1 MSSLLFRASTNMFC
15 SLRLRT
21 PKTHTLGYSTLLA
34 KKESEDKS
42 TVNAGDI
49 KLHAKLRDQWWDL
62 NGPMKPLHAFNMI
75 RVPFV
80 RDGLVH
86 SPPDQRTSTPLLG
99 KKILDIGCG
108 GGIFSMPLAKLGAE
122 VTGVDASKEL
132 IEMAQ
137 EHSQAHPP
145 VPGKQPTYICTSI
158 EEHAKDHANVYDG
171 VVASEIIEHIEND
184 KKELFVKSCI
194 HILKPG
200 GRIFFT
206 TPTRTRLTQFT
217 AICLA
222 ENVLNALPKGT
233 HQYEQFTTPNEM
245 TLLLEKNGCHVEA
258 VLGSFYNILQ
268 NKWHWISST
277 TLFFALQAIKLEE
290 ESLPR

>member
-1 MSSLLFRASTNMFC
+1 MSSLQFRASKNMFG
-15 SLRLRT
+15 SLALSSI
-21 PKTHTLGYSTLLA
+21 KIHTLRYSVLLTQ
-34 KKESEDKS
+34 KESKNKS
-42 TVNAGDI
+42 TVDAGDV
-49 KLHAKLRDQWWDL
+49 KLHAKLRDQWWDP

-75 RVPFV
+75 RVPLV

-86 SPPDQRTSTPLLG
+86 CPPEKRTSTPLLG

-108 GGIFSMPLAKLGAE
+108 GGIFSMPLAKLGAD

-145 VPGKQPTYICTSI
+145 VPGKRPTYLCTSI
-158 EEHAKDHANVYDG
+158 EEHAKDNANVYDG
-171 VVASEIIEHIEND
+171 VVASEIIEHIDND

-194 HILKPG
+194 NTLKPG

-222 ENVLNALPKGT
+222 EYVLNALPRGT
-233 HQYEQFTTPNEM
+233 HQYEKFTTPNEM
-245 TLLLEKNGCHVEA
+245 TLLLERNGCHVEA

-290 ESLPR
+290 SSPR

>member
-1 MSSLLFRASTNMFC
+1 MSALQFVRASKNMFC

-21 PKTHTLGYSTLLA
+21 PQTRTLGYATSLA
-34 KKESEDKS
+34 KKESEEKS
-42 TVNAGDI
+42 TVNADDV
-49 KLHAKLRDQWWDL
+49 KQHAKLRYQWWDP
-62 NGPMKPLHAFNMI
+62 NGPMKVLHAFNMI

-108 GGIFSMPLAKLGAE
+108 GGILSMPLAKLGAE

-137 EHSQAHPP
+137 EHSRGHPP
-145 VPGKQPTYICTSI
+145 APGKSPTYIYTSI

-171 VVASEIIEHIEND
+171 IVASEIIEHIEND

-194 HILKPG
+194 HTLKPG

-206 TPTRTRLTQFT
+206 TPTRTRLSQFT
-217 AICLA
+217 TIFLA
-222 ENVLNALPKGT
+222 ETVLKAIPKGT
-233 HQYEQFTTPNEM
+233 HQYEEFTTPNEM
-245 TLLLEKNGCHVEA
+245 TLLLERNGCHVEA
-258 VLGSFYNILQ
+258 VHGCFVNMLQ

-290 ESLPR
+290 SLPR